1 MLINILIVFFVI
13 LIFYQ
18 VFISNISVLSYR
30 MSNGIIEGMDTT
42 TTTSGSQQYQ
52 PYDTNNPNN
61 VMILAQQNAGNI
73 QVLKQQVDSVLGLNQ
88 EVQDI
93 SGNLAT
99 LTTQVS
105 NLMEAQQQYVQTNLP
120 SSPPQIT
127 GTT

>member
-1 MLINILIVFFVI
+1 MLVNILIIFFII

-18 VFISNISVLSYR
+18 VFLSNISETIYR
-30 MSNGIIEGMDTT
+30 IKNNVIEGMDTAT
-42 TTTSGSQQYQ
+42 PSDSQQYQ
-52 PYDTNNPNN
+52 PYDTSNPNN

-88 EVQDI
+88 EVQDM

-127 GTT
+127 GTS

>member
-1 MLINILIVFFVI
+1 MLVNILIVFFII

-18 VFISNISVLSYR
+18 LFLSNISETFYKIKNNV
-30 MSNGIIEGMDTT
+30 IEGMDTA

-52 PYDTNNPNN
+52 PYDTSNPNN

-73 QVLKQQVDSVLGLNQ
+73 QVLKQQVDGVLGLNQ
-88 EVQDI
+88 EVQDM

-127 GTT
+127 GAT

>member
-127 GTT
+127 GTN

>member
-61 VMILAQQNAGNI
+61 AMILAQQNAGNI
-73 QVLKQQVDSVLGLNQ
+73 QVLKQEIDSILGLNQ

>member
-1 MLINILIVFFVI
+1 MLVNILIVFFII

-18 VFISNISVLSYR
+18 LFLSNISETFYKIKNNV
-30 MSNGIIEGMDTT
+30 IEGMDTA

-52 PYDTNNPNN
+52 PYDTSNPNN

-73 QVLKQQVDSVLGLNQ
+73 QVLKQQVDSVLGLDQ

-127 GTT
+127 GTS